1 MILYNKKFEEL
12 VNKINKMQH
21 MKIDIAVYMEIT
33 NNNDIN
39 LYIANNIS
47 HATYSIIHAAATCT
61 TWRVVEG
68 SRIRGY
74 FNSERDKVD
83 GERVME
89 LYGVDDDELESDY
102 TVAELHEK
110 TIPRVAKIV
119 SEILEERVLERIE
132 SDGYDKEGVYN
143 IFWQSDNIGLILLN
157 EEKYDED
164 YIKMIQYSLERR
176 Y

>member
-1 MILYNKKFEEL
+1 MD
-12 VNKINKMQH
+12 V
-21 MKIDIAVYMEIT
+21 
-33 NNNDIN
+33 
-39 LYIANNIS
+39 
-47 HATYSIIHAAATCT
+47 
-61 TWRVVEG
+61 
-68 SRIRGY
+68 

-89 LYGVDDDELESDY
+89 LYKVDDDELESDY
-102 TVAELHEK
+102 TVEELHEK

-132 SDGYDKEGVYN
+132 SDGYDKEGVYH
-143 IFWQSDNIGLILLN
+143 IFWQSDNIGEILFN

-164 YIKMIQYSLERR
+164 YIKMIQYSLDRR

>member
-1 MILYNKKFEEL
+1 MILYNKRFEEL
-12 VNKINKMQH
+12 VDKINKIQH
-21 MKIDIAVYMEIT
+21 MEIDIAVYMEIT

-39 LYIANNIS
+39 LYTANNLS
-47 HATYSIIHAAATCT
+47 HATYSIKHAVVTCT

-68 SRIRGY
+68 SRIRGC

-89 LYGVDDDELESDY
+89 LYKVDDDELESDY
-102 TVAELHEK
+102 TVEELHEK
-110 TIPRVAKIV
+110 TTPRVAKIV

-132 SDGYDKEGVYN
+132 SDGYDKEGVYH
-143 IFWQSDNIGLILLN
+143 IFWQSDNIGEILFN

-164 YIKMIQYSLERR
+164 YIKMIQYSLDRR